1 MKRSANGT
9 AASLEVERVGVQF
22 DGVVALDDVSLR
34 VERGELV
41 GLIGPNGAGKTTLL
55 NVLSGFQRPRPGRVL
70 CGGRDV
76 TRAGPARLAR
86 LGVART
92 FQGARV
98 FAGLSV
104 LENVRLGALGVGS
117 SPRRARLEAWRLLKL
132 FGLEGRAD
140 HLAGGLPHGD
150 ERVLGIARALASGP
164 DFLLLDEPA
173 AGMNV
178 QEGEELVAR
187 IARIRDEAGC
197 AVMLV
202 EHDMQLIMS
211 LSERIHVLDYGKT
224 LSEGTPAHVR
234 NDPEVVRAYFGD
246 ELVPDHAAR

>member
-1 MKRSANGT
+1 VTQSANSRRP
-9 AASLEVERVGVQF
+9 SLSVEGVGVQF
-22 DGVVALDDVSLR
+22 DGVVALDDVSLCL
-34 VERGELV
+34 ERGEIV

-55 NVLSGFQRPRPGRVL
+55 NVLSGFQRPRPGKVL

-98 FAGLSV
+98 FPALSV
-104 LENVRLGALGVGS
+104 LENVRLGALGICI
-117 SPRRARLEAWRLLKL
+117 SPRRAHGEAWRLLKL
-132 FGLEGRAD
+132 FELQDRAD
-140 HLAGGLPHGD
+140 QLAGSLPHGD
-150 ERVLGIARALASGP
+150 ERVLGIARALASQP

-173 AGMNV
+173 AGMNA
-178 QEGEELVAR
+178 QEGEELVSR
-187 IARIRDEAGC
+187 IVRIRDATGC
-197 AVMLV
+197 GVLMV

-224 LSEGTPAHVR
+224 LSEGDPAQVR

-246 ELVPDHAAR
+246 ELVAGNAGR